1 MPEARNLSADF
12 SVILIYEMCF
22 SFFLVLGLKTKASCA
37 WIVPSP
43 PPIPPVHSK
52 SSQIGFLFPASEKHL
67 DNTLVAG
74 GKQPWLSEW
83 TVATGEPSRS
93 LRAS

>member
-1 MPEARNLSADF
+1 MNQDFPVGAMP
-12 SVILIYEMCF
+12 
-22 SFFLVLGLKTKASCA
+22 VLGLKTKASCA

-83 TVATGEPSRS
+83 VRFHKLAHTQPRVTQCVTVRH
-93 LRAS
+93 